1 MKTATL
7 ISRPETKLTNSI
19 RYRLALLALTLA
31 LTTTSV
37 TGYSAAIAHWTFDE
51 SSGTV
56 AHDTAG
62 TFHGNLSP
70 SGAAFVSGGISG
82 NAISLNRAANGF
94 VNMGNVLGLTSGSF
108 SLVAWVK
115 MNTGDTASDTVVLG
129 KQQIF
134 SNNGYFLAVNST
146 GGGGLV
152 NKAIFYQGT
161 IVGAPVSTT
170 SVNDGAWHQIVAVYQ
185 AGGNKSIYVDGS
197 PAESTKVSQAF
208 IGNSAPFLIGG
219 ISIVPDGRY
228 SGLID
233 EVQIYN
239 HALSDSDVS
248 FLFNNPGRVVLECS
262 VQLAAV
268 QAQLAAANA
277 TNAALQAQLVVA
289 NQKIQDLQNENLGL
303 VLPLHV
309 LTEEYR
315 VTFKDP
321 GFQIRGGTSVEQ
333 MQNFVS
339 EVLDLP
345 RGQQQN
351 LFIKLGGHK

>member
-1 MKTATL
+1 MKTTTM
-7 ISRPETKLTNSI
+7 IHQSETKPTNAVRS
-19 RYRLALLALTLA
+19 RLAMLIVTLA

-37 TGYSAAIAHWTFDE
+37 TSYGAAIAHWTFDE
-51 SSGTV
+51 SGGTV
-56 AHDTAG
+56 ANDSVG
-62 TFHGNLSP
+62 TFNGNLSATG
-70 SGAAFVSGGISG
+70 SAFVSGGISG
-82 NAISLNRAANGF
+82 NAISLERAANGF

-115 MNTGDTASDTVVLG
+115 MNSTEADTVALG
-129 KQQIF
+129 KHQTF
-134 SNNGYFLAVNST
+134 SHNGYFLAINPT
-146 GGGGLV
+146 GGGGQV
-152 NKAIFYQGT
+152 NKAMFYQGS

-170 SVNDGAWHQIVAVYQ
+170 SVNDGNWHQIVAVYQ
-185 AGGNKSIYVDGS
+185 AGGSKSVYVDGS
-197 PAESTKVSQAF
+197 PAENIKASQSF

-219 ISIVPDGRY
+219 TGIVPEGRY

-233 EVQIYN
+233 DVQIYS
-239 HALSDSDVS
+239 HALSDNDVN
-248 FLFNNPGRVVLECS
+248 FLFNNPGQVVLECS

-268 QAQLAAANA
+268 QSQLAAANA

-289 NQKIQDLQNENLGL
+289 NQNIQDLQNENIGL
-303 VLPLHV
+303 LLPLHV

-321 GFQIRGGTSVEQ
+321 SFQIRGGTSVEQ

-351 LFIKLGGHK
+351 LFIKLGGQR

>member
-1 MKTATL
+1 MKTTTT
-7 ISRPETKLTNSI
+7 ISQLETKLTINL
-19 RYRLALLALTLA
+19 RFFLAMLTLTLA
-31 LTTTSV
+31 FTITSV

-51 SSGTV
+51 TSGTV

-70 SGAAFVSGGISG
+70 NGAAFVSGGVSG

-115 MNTGDTASDTVVLG
+115 MNSPEPDTVVLG
-129 KQQIF
+129 KHQIF
-134 SNNGYFLAVNST
+134 SHNGYFLAINPT
-146 GGGGLV
+146 GGGGKV
-152 NKAIFYQGT
+152 NKAMFYQGT
-161 IVGAPVSTT
+161 IVGAPISTT
-170 SVNDGAWHQIVAVYQ
+170 SVNDGNWHQIVTVYQ
-185 AGGNKSIYVDGS
+185 AGGSKSVYVDGA
-197 PAESTKVSQAF
+197 PAENIKASQTF

-219 ISIVPDGRY
+219 TSIVPEGRY

-233 EVQIYN
+233 DVQIYN
-239 HALSDSDVS
+239 HALSDSDVN
-248 FLFNNPGRVVLECS
+248 FLFNNPGQVVLECS

-277 TNAALQAQLVVA
+277 ANAALQAQLVVA
-289 NQKIQDLQNENLGL
+289 NQSIQDLQDENLGL
-303 VLPLHV
+303 LLPLHV

-315 VTFKDP
+315 STFKDT
-321 GFQIRGGTSVEQ
+321 GFQIHGGTSVEQ

-339 EVLDLP
+339 EVLELP

-351 LFIKLGGHK
+351 LFIKLGGNK